1 LTAAH
6 LTTTALYRSLA
17 GLRVHE
23 RALMAAR
30 AFSEL
35 SPPLSATTMAALAK
49 LGFVDMTPVQAGTIP
64 LFLGNKDVAVEACTG
79 SGKTL
84 AYVIPVVERLLA
96 LEDVAAAGGGGGA
109 AAAAAGG
116 TAFVRAVII
125 SPTRELARQIH
136 GVVGAFTAGTPLRS
150 VLLTGGTDVA
160 ADVTRCVHGGCHIVV
175 ATPGR
180 LLDVVTRLPGTHKR
194 GYTVSVSRVEVLV
207 LDEADTLL
215 DMGFAD
221 TLTRILSALPKQRR
235 TGLFSATQTRE
246 VAALARAGMRNPVT
260 VHVAVQMALAG
271 TEGGGAADGKPS
283 KRAVDSALSDSDD
296 DSGSD
301 ADADEEEEGEGEEEE
316 EEATPAD
323 DAAASEAT
331 VGATTPLGLSNF
343 HAVCEDSFDKWM
355 LLLCFLR
362 QRAAA
367 KDKAIAFVLTCASVD
382 YFARILDEEAVRT
395 AAGLPPAATFPILPL
410 HGQMPPARR
419 GRNYA
424 AFVAADTGVLL
435 CTDVAARGIDVP
447 DVDWIV
453 QYDPPKDPSFY
464 IHRAGRTARAGR
476 RGSSLLLLLGHE
488 KRYLDLLS
496 VRGVS
501 VGALDVWA
509 AERDAV
515 AAAGGHGDA
524 REDGGEGDAERSDAV
539 RQAMLA
545 AAAADRDALL
555 KSTKAFVSFVRG

>member
-1 LTAAH
+1 
-6 LTTTALYRSLA
+6 
-17 GLRVHE
+17 
-23 RALMAAR
+23 MAAR
-30 AFSEL
+30 TFAGL
-35 SPPLSATTMAALAK
+35 SPALSGTTMAALAK

-96 LEDVAAAGGGGGA
+96 LEDLVTAAGGGVGGA
-109 AAAAAGG
+109 GG
-116 TAFVRAVII
+116 GVTGYARAVII

-136 GVVGAFTAGTPLRS
+136 GVVGDFTAGTPLKS

-180 LLDVVTRLPGTHKR
+180 LLDVITRLPGSHKR
-194 GYTVSVSRVEVLV
+194 GYTLSVARVEVLV

-260 VHVAVQMALAG
+260 VHVAVQMAQRPLPSAAAVAAAA
-271 TEGGGAADGKPS
+271 EG
-283 KRAVDSALSDSDD
+283 SDSDD
-296 DSGSD
+296 ELLAEGESEEDGDVGEVEGEEDD
-301 ADADEEEEGEGEEEE
+301 ADAAGP
-316 EEATPAD
+316 ATT
-323 DAAASEAT
+323 S
-331 VGATTPLGLSNF
+331 ATTPLGLTNY
-343 HAVCEDSFDKWM
+343 HCLCEDSYDKWM
-355 LLLCFLR
+355 LLLSFLR

-382 YFARILDEEAVRT
+382 YYARILGDEAVR
-395 AAGLPPAATFPILPL
+395 AAANLPSAAAFPILPL

-419 GRNYA
+419 SRNYA
-424 AFVAADTGVLL
+424 TFVAAEAGVLL

-453 QYDPPKDPSFY
+453 QYDPPKDPAFF
-464 IHRAGRTARAGR
+464 IHRVGRTARAGR
-476 RGSSLLLLLGHE
+476 RGCSLLLLLSHE

-496 VRGVS
+496 VRGVH
-501 VGALDVWA
+501 VAALDVRSG
-509 AERDAV
+509 ED
-515 AAAGGHGDA
+515 AGGDGDDA
-524 REDGGEGDAERSDAV
+524 ALADGV
-539 RQAMLA
+539 RHAMLA
-545 AAAADRDALL
+545 AAAGDRDVLL
-555 KSTKAFVSFVRG
+555 KSTKAFVSFLRG